1 MGSGS
6 ETVQI
11 NPLYWWS
18 FVNARHARR
27 QGDYRQQS
35 LHHFARAW
43 ESSGHIDDLLAY
55 ALFRRDLGK
64 ILPRRWCGYIADNL
78 QQLSSQRRLLAVNLL
93 LEADSGCVDITL
105 FRALPESR
113 TIQAPAILFYL
124 SEVAAYR
131 LECWQQKLADIFVQQ
146 NHWQSELQT
155 KLAMQ
160 AGQQGI
166 CVVGNAGCMR
176 GSLLGEVIDQKGC
189 VVRFNTFTSNRTDSA
204 DMGQRHDIWVV
215 TPSFKTEQVP
225 ADFSG
230 HIVLTGPDMQYRMLD
245 WSGMQIF
252 RDHDLPL
259 LPMPLVIWRVMVCE
273 LAAPPSAGILFLA
286 WLKSLLGSWH
296 GVSVAGFGALADN
309 DAVYHHTD
317 AKHQPS
323 SRHNWAG
330 EAVIL
335 RRWQNEG
342 LQSLHG

>member
-18 FVNARHARR
+18 FVNARQARK
-27 QGDYRQQS
+27 QGAYQKQS
-35 LHHFARAW
+35 LQYFARAW
-43 ESSGHIDDLLAY
+43 QLSGHIDDLLAY

-64 ILPRRWCGYIADNL
+64 ALPKRWCGLVKDNL
-78 QQLSSQRRLLAVNLL
+78 QSLSPQRRLLAVNLL
-93 LEADSGCVDITL
+93 LESDTGCADVAL
-105 FRALPESR
+105 FRALPAPQ
-113 TIQAPAILFYL
+113 TIQMPAILFYL
-124 SEVAAYR
+124 SEIAGHG
-131 LECWQQKLADIFVQQ
+131 LECWQQKLADIFARQDQ
-146 NHWQSELQT
+146 WRNAFQA
-155 KLAMQ
+155 KLAIQ
-160 AGQQGI
+160 ARQQGI

-176 GSLLGEVIDQKGC
+176 GSLLGEVIDQQSC
-189 VVRFNTFTSNRTDSA
+189 VVRFNVFSSAQTDGA
-204 DMGQRHDIWVV
+204 DMGYKHDVWVV
-215 TPSFKTEQVP
+215 TPGFKSGQVP

-230 HIVLTGPDMQYRMLD
+230 DIVLTGPDMQYRLLD
-245 WSGMQIF
+245 WSGMQVF

-259 LPMPLVIWRVMVCE
+259 LTVPLAVWRVMVRE
-273 LAAPPSAGILFLA
+273 LAAPPSAGLLFLA

-309 DAVYHHTD
+309 DAVYHHTN